1 MTVLTQQK
9 TTTNAAPDS
18 SAAGPESHSKN
29 GNRMQSDFI
38 NRVQNVNGYGDQ
50 PFAFLDP
57 EAHKYVAHIASIELI
72 EMGDRRARENWQKKQ
87 LGNLINHAYVRSNYW
102 RRRIPSG
109 LNPQDTLRYLPIL
122 TRKDITMQVHTEGS
136 LLTDKEG
143 ATVSTYETTGS
154 TGTPLKVFVSE
165 QNAYYNVLR
174 SLAQFFIDNLGLD
187 ENRVQVTP
195 MTRLE
200 DLQKNSQVTKI
211 AENWAGPLSKVYRNG
226 SNRHMSFNNDI
237 DSLLEELSKGAVGY
251 LVCHSRV
258 VEQLLDHGGADL
270 IKKLGVKVWIHLS
283 DYRSQDAVSQL
294 KAVGI
299 PSLSNYSAGELGP
312 IAYECTAHEGYY
324 HVAHTNVVVEC
335 DDKLTSTIDGE
346 TVGRLLITHLHS
358 YATPLIRYDIGDFG
372 KLHNKCPCGHD
383 GPTISHIYGRGKH
396 FLRHPDGKYLP
407 FYISTRVL
415 RAVLDFEEIRF
426 RQETIDT
433 ITVYVGGRETLCE
446 EEEKKL
452 TAIVI
457 AVSDPLYKVI
467 IKPVKEIDWSDNP
480 KQLFFACVVA

>member
-1 MTVLTQQK
+1 
-9 TTTNAAPDS
+9 
-18 SAAGPESHSKN
+18 
-29 GNRMQSDFI
+29 
-38 NRVQNVNGYGDQ
+38 
-50 PFAFLDP
+50 
-57 EAHKYVAHIASIELI
+57 
-72 EMGDRRARENWQKKQ
+72 
-87 LGNLINHAYVRSNYW
+87 
-102 RRRIPSG
+102 
-109 LNPQDTLRYLPIL
+109 
-122 TRKDITMQVHTEGS
+122 
-136 LLTDKEG
+136 
-143 ATVSTYETTGS
+143 
-154 TGTPLKVFVSE
+154 
-165 QNAYYNVLR
+165 
-174 SLAQFFIDNLGLD
+174 
-187 ENRVQVTP
+187 
-195 MTRLE
+195 
-200 DLQKNSQVTKI
+200 
-211 AENWAGPLSKVYRNG
+211 
-226 SNRHMSFNNDI
+226 
-237 DSLLEELSKGAVGY
+237 
-251 LVCHSRV
+251 
-258 VEQLLDHGGADL
+258 
-270 IKKLGVKVWIHLS
+270 
-283 DYRSQDAVSQL
+283 
-294 KAVGI
+294 
-299 PSLSNYSAGELGP
+299 LSNYSAGELGP
-312 IAYECTAHEGYY
+312 IAYECNAHEGYY

-433 ITVYVGGRETLCE
+433 ITVYVGGRETLSE